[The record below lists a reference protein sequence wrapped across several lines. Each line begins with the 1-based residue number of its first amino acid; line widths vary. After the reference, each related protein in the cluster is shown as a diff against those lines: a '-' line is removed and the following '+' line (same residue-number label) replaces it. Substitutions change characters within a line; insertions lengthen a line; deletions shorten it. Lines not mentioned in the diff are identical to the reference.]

1 MSLNLKILTTAIFS
15 LLLFV
20 SSCILKH
27 PKIST
32 YLTTHSEVKT
42 IDTLEEIQPYIKE
55 AGDGKDIIALWDV
68 DDTLI
73 MPISEFRFVTPFR
86 KQYLLDSRTKFSKDR
101 WDFLVSKIWLKRKV
115 HVVEPTIYNVLE
127 QIQQNGIRSFALT
140 AMYTGKFGA
149 ISNIEDWR
157 IKELNN
163 VGFDFVKFSENNNI
177 LNFPD
182 LKTDRGIP
190 MLKSGIIFT
199 ALADKA
205 IVFHEVLKKLHLRAK
220 TIIFIDDDNNNV
232 LSMQKLCAELGFH
245 FYGFI
250 YTAAKKIEQQP
261 EDDAIERKRFDYLE
275 KYSEWPTLE
284 DLY

>member
-1 MSLNLKILTTAIFS
+1 MNLNLKILILVLFY
-15 LLLFV
+15 LLTLV
-20 SSCILKH
+20 SSCTLKH
-27 PKIST
+27 PKSAISNA
-32 YLTTHSEVKT
+32 HSEVKT
-42 IDTLEEIQPYIKE
+42 IATIQEIRSYIKQTRE
-55 AGDGKDIIALWDV
+55 GEGIIALWDV

-73 MPISEFRFVTPFR
+73 MPTHEFSFLTSFR
-86 KQYLLDSRTKFSKDR
+86 KKWVLESKAKLSKDR
-101 WDFLVSKIWLKRKV
+101 RDFLISQIWLKRKV
-115 HVVEPTIYNVLE
+115 RMVEPTIHDILE
-127 QIQQNGIRSFALT
+127 YMNQKGIKSFALT

-149 ISNIEDWR
+149 ISTIEDWR

-163 VGFDFVKFSENNNI
+163 IGFDFVKFSENSNTFS
-177 LNFPD
+177 FPD

-199 ALADKA
+199 ALAYKS
-205 IVFHEVLKKLHLRAK
+205 IVFHEVLKKLHLIAE

-261 EDDAIERKRFDYLE
+261 EDDVIERKRFDYLE
-275 KYSEWPTLE
+275 KYGEWPTLE